1 MNLVS
6 QSSEKPETGLGHILV
21 AEDDVVAQ
29 MVVKK
34 IVEQAG
40 YTMDL
45 VGDGQEAVK
54 ALESG
59 DYDLVLMDCLM
70 PRMSGFEASQ
80 IIRNAKSSAINSKI
94 PIIAMTGLTEEE
106 DQQRC
111 IDAGMFEV
119 VSKPFGPE
127 ALIPVIRHCM
137 SKNEGTDPASDQAEV
152 EENQTWDDGFIDN
165 VIDEYLSEV
174 PRVIGDLQQAI
185 DEADADKLRQ
195 VAHRF
200 RGATD
205 FLNVSGLSARS
216 RVLEHAARAGETELA
231 ITHATDL
238 IEALQK
244 LLSMLTE

>member
-1 MNLVS
+1 MS
-6 QSSEKPETGLGHILV
+6 QTPENPETGLGHILV

-45 VGDGQEAVK
+45 VADGQEAIE
-54 ALESG
+54 ALEAG
-59 DYDLVLMDCLM
+59 QYDLVLMDCLM
-70 PRMSGFEASQ
+70 PRMSGFEASV
-80 IIRNAKSSAINSKI
+80 IIRNSESPDINSKI

-137 SKNEGTDPASDQAEV
+137 SKNEGTDAASEQAEV
-152 EENQTWDDGFIDN
+152 EDTQTWDDGFIDS

-174 PRVIGDLQQAI
+174 PRVISDLQQAVE
-185 DEADADKLRQ
+185 EADAEKLRQ

-205 FLNVSGLSARS
+205 FLKVSGLSARS
-216 RVLEHAARAGETELA
+216 KALEQAANAGETELA

-238 IEALQK
+238 IEALNK
-244 LLSMLTE
+244 LIRMLAE

>member
-1 MNLVS
+1 MS
-6 QSSEKPETGLGHILV
+6 QSPEKPETGLGHILV

-45 VGDGQEAVK
+45 VADGQEAIE

-59 DYDLVLMDCLM
+59 QYDLVLMDCLM

-80 IIRNAKSSAINSKI
+80 IIRNAESSDINSKI

-137 SKNEGTDPASDQAEV
+137 SKNEGTDSASDQAQI

-174 PRVIGDLQQAI
+174 PRVISDLQQAV
-185 DEADADKLRQ
+185 DEADAEKLRQ

-216 RVLEHAARAGETELA
+216 KALEHAANAGETELA

-238 IEALQK
+238 IEALHK
-244 LLSMLTE
+244 LLRMLTE